1 MKLQVKF
8 AIYNALS
15 KALIILAFGAI
26 LPLIVEKIVYYHID
40 QRLKARSEKVL
51 KIIKLG
57 GINDIIREQD
67 CSFESYNILKEEFVS
82 IKPILTKEFP
92 TTGATLDNE
101 NWTIEGE
108 ELRHRIIRQSF
119 VYDNQMYLLNI
130 GEGLSTVDQLKSTIN
145 RFSLWMMI
153 IIIFISVFVDLGFVR
168 LLLKPFYKI
177 IETKL
182 QPALDPVNFDNKPLR
197 SSTYEFQHLDQSINN
212 MMHKIKD
219 AFLVEKEFIANV
231 SHELQTPISIVQNRL
246 ENIIVDGQVSDDV
259 TIKLIDSQRTLGRM
273 SKIIKALL
281 LISRIENDQYIKDET
296 VKAFEMLDEVVDEI
310 EDRLQEKSI
319 TIKKNFETDFEIK
332 PCNRTLL
339 FTMLFN
345 IINNAIKYNKHGGS
359 ILISTKIKDNLR
371 FIEINDT
378 GIGIEASQIALI
390 FDRFKRINQ
399 NVSEGHG
406 LGLTIVK
413 TIANFH
419 HMKIDVLSEVNKGTT
434 FIIQC

>member
-26 LPLIVEKIVYYHID
+26 LPLIVEKIVYHHID

-82 IKPILTKEFP
+82 IKPILTKEY
-92 TTGATLDNE
+92 TTGVLLANE

-108 ELRHRIIRQSF
+108 QLRHRVIRQSF
-119 VYDNQMYLLNI
+119 IYDNQIYQLNI

-177 IETKL
+177 IATKL
-182 QPALDPVNFDNKPLR
+182 QPSLDPVNFNSTPLK
-197 SSTYEFQHLDQSINN
+197 SSTYEFEHLDTNINN

-281 LISRIENDQYIKDET
+281 LISRIENDQYIKDEK
-296 VKAFEMLDEVVDEI
+296 VNACEMLDEVIAEI

-319 TIKKNFETDFEIK
+319 SINKNYTTDFEIK

-345 IINNAIKYNKHGGS
+345 IINNAIKYNKEGGTIS
-359 ILISTKIKDNLR
+359 ISTKLTDNLR
-371 FIEINDT
+371 FIEISDS
-378 GIGIEASQIALI
+378 GIGIEEKHIALV

-399 NVSEGHG
+399 NTSEGYG

-419 HMKIDVLSEVNKGTT
+419 QMKIEVKSAIDKGTT
-434 FIIQC
+434 FTIQC